1 MCGSVCPIAALLG
14 VEIIRSM
21 DQEPRHL
28 TGVMR
33 LEDVIISIYIYI
45 YIYECLPK
53 HTVKQRT

>member
-45 YIYECLPK
+45 YIYI
-53 HTVKQRT
+53 